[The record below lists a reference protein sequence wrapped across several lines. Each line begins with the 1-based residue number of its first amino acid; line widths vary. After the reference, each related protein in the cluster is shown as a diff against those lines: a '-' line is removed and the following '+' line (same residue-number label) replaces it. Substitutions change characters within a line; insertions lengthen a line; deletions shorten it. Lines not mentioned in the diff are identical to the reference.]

1 VCGESRKHGSNWEV
15 RGLIAPIDPTSE
27 GNVRG
32 AQGLSRLTN
41 LNILSRYEDNRQQYQ
56 EQASNLLADL
66 I

>member
-1 VCGESRKHGSNWEV
+1 V

-56 EQASNLLADL
+56 EQASKILADL